1 MHNLKQRLEPVR
13 LTETQKRKIVAN
25 AKKPVA
31 KQRSYIPII
40 LPSFIVLALF
50 FIMISISPNGFV
62 LFNQTTASNKDHA
75 LFEGLSFA
83 EVAWSVV
90 SSAML
95 IAIYIVAKR
104 CIAHTKRWK
113 TNARMQ
119 EVHAFLQK
127 PLLPKVAV
135 AIGIVVIWIGTV
147 YFSSLWYSQLIFVLL
162 AVILATFSV
171 LNDLRDYNKSSCPH
185 CHVPFTRKQILKKT
199 YMAFRE
205 TCDGCKKPIYL
216 DRSIARNSLIMF
228 LLPVSGVWLVDI
240 AGLKMQYAPLWIV
253 LMITSLTYFY
263 WPIMV
268 QFTDKDT
275 TAEDMKKRGF

>member
-13 LTETQKRKIVAN
+13 LTEEQKRKIVAN
-25 AKKPVA
+25 AKKPVV
-31 KQRSYIPII
+31 KQHSYIPII

-62 LFNQTTASNKDHA
+62 LFNQTAASQNEGS

-83 EVAWSVV
+83 EIAWSVV
-90 SSAML
+90 SSVML

-104 CIAHTKRWK
+104 CIAETKRWK
-113 TNARMQ
+113 TNARVQ

-127 PLLPKVAV
+127 PLQPKVIV
-135 AIGIVVIWIGTV
+135 AIGLVVIWVGTI

-162 AVILATFSV
+162 GETFVTLSILNQAC
-171 LNDLRDYNKSSCPH
+171 DYNKARCPH
-185 CHVPFTRKQILKKT
+185 CHVPFTRKQIVKKT

-205 TCDGCKKPIYL
+205 TCDSCKKPIYL
-216 DRSIARNSLIMF
+216 DRYAKVGFWFVPILPITGFWLESLF
-228 LLPVSGVWLVDI
+228 
-240 AGLKMQYAPLWIV
+240 GLKIYYVPLWIG
-253 LMITSLTYFY
+253 LMIASMTYFIL
-263 WPIMV
+263 PLVI

-275 TAEDMKKRGF
+275 TAEDMKKGGF

>member
-13 LTETQKRKIVAN
+13 LTEAQKRKIVAN
-25 AKKPVA
+25 AKKPVE
-31 KQRSYIPII
+31 KHRSYIPII

-62 LFNQTTASNKDHA
+62 LFNQTTASNNLV

-113 TNARMQ
+113 TNARVQ
-119 EVHAFLQK
+119 EIHAFLQK
-127 PLLPKVAV
+127 PLLPNIAVAV
-135 AIGIVVIWIGTV
+135 GIVVIWIGTV

-162 AVILATFSV
+162 GVTIVTLSILNEAC
-171 LNDLRDYNKSSCPH
+171 DYNKTRCPH
-185 CHVPFTRKQILKKT
+185 CYVQFTRKQIVKKT

-205 TCDGCKKPIYL
+205 KCDSCKKPIYL
-216 DRSIARNSLIMF
+216 NRYAKVGFWSSPI
-228 LLPVSGVWLVDI
+228 LPITGFWLESSF
-240 AGLKMQYAPLWIV
+240 GLKIYYVPLWIG
-253 LMITSLTYFY
+253 LMIASLIYFIL
-263 WPIMV
+263 PLVV

-275 TAEDMKKRGF
+275 TAEDMKKGGF

>member
-1 MHNLKQRLEPVR
+1 MHNLKERLEPVR
-13 LTETQKRKIVAN
+13 LTEAQKRKIIAN

-40 LPSFIVLALF
+40 LPSFIVLAIF
-50 FIMISISPNGFV
+50 FVMISVSPNGFV
-62 LFNQTTASNKDHA
+62 LFNQTMASNNDRA

-113 TNARMQ
+113 TNAKVQ

-127 PLLPKVAV
+127 PLQPKVIV
-135 AIGIVVIWIGTV
+135 AIGLVVIWVGTI

-162 AVILATFSV
+162 GGTFVTLSILNEAC
-171 LNDLRDYNKSSCPH
+171 DYNKARCPH
-185 CHVPFTRKQILKKT
+185 CHVPFTRKQIVKKT

-205 TCDGCKKPIYL
+205 TCDSCKKPIYL
-216 DRSIARNSLIMF
+216 DRHVMVGF
-228 LLPVSGVWLVDI
+228 LLLPILPVSGFWLESLF
-240 AGLKMQYAPLWIV
+240 GLKIYYVPLWIG
-253 LMITSLTYFY
+253 LMIASLIYFIL
-263 WPIMV
+263 PLVV

-275 TAEDMKKRGF
+275 TAEDMKKGGF